1 MSEMNE
7 WVKWIDE
14 AIAKKHIKHY
24 EYKYFK
30 HIQEIGTGGFGK
42 VYRAKWKNSYQY
54 FALKSLLNIEE
65 DAIKEL
71 VHEIEL
77 QREVTFHNNVIS
89 FHGVT
94 ISDQENQSNNI
105 KKYLLVMEYADGGSL
120 SKYLK
125 ENFEKLTWEV
135 KLNLAYQLASAVS
148 CLHDEDII
156 HRDLHSNNVL
166 VNQNTIKL
174 ADFGLSKRIE
184 ASTKKKKDLFG
195 IVPYMDPKKF
205 SNRSYSLN
213 KKSDVYSVG
222 VLLWEISNGKPPFY
236 VEGESYDCSLAFQ
249 IVQGHRETTVPDT
262 PIEYV
267 KLYTECWDDNPDNR
281 PSIQEV
287 VERLDG
293 IINQKTENIDEK
305 TDQSFTNKNIVLNSI
320 EESSHGELSQVIQEF
335 NKMNTKEIM
344 GTMTS
349 TSNQII
355 SQNILPENDL
365 SVIVNN
371 ITEFILEVLNNKRNN
386 DKLRQKVIDYFNN
399 QNINPQ
405 EIYNWLFNN
414 QNYNSNSIF
423 LLGFFNLYGIE
434 TSENK
439 MMAFDLFINASEQDH
454 TLAQYFVGFC
464 YYCGRGTSQ
473 NYPLAFKYY
482 EKVANKDCAIGQLY
496 TGSCYSNGHGINK
509 EPKLAIYWYEK
520 AANNGNV
527 LGMSNLGYC
536 YKIGE
541 GVEKDIDKAI
551 YWYKKSAE
559 QGYERAQKYLEE
571 LMKTNVLYRH
581 FEMLFYNYVK
591 LIYG

>member
-571 LMKTNVLYRH
+571 LMKT
-581 FEMLFYNYVK
+581 K
-591 LIYG
+591 

>member
-7 WVKWIDE
+7 WFKWIDE

-30 HIQEIGTGGFGK
+30 NIQEIGIGGFGK
-42 VYRAKWKNSYQY
+42 VYRAKWKNLPKY
-54 FALKSLLNIEE
+54 FALKSLLNIDEG
-65 DAIKEL
+65 AIKEL
-71 VHEIEL
+71 VNEIEL
-77 QREVTFHNNVIS
+77 QREVIFHDNIIS
-89 FHGVT
+89 FYGIT
-94 ISDQENQSNNI
+94 ISDQENQNYKV

-120 SKYLK
+120 CNYLK
-125 ENFEKLTWEV
+125 ENFEKLIWED
-135 KLNLAYQLASAVS
+135 KLKFAYQLASAVS

-166 VNQNTIKL
+166 VNQDTIKL

-195 IVPYMDPKKF
+195 VVPYMDPKKF

-213 KKSDVYSVG
+213 KKSDVYSIG
-222 VLLWEISNGKPPFY
+222 VLLWEISSGKPPFY

-262 PIEYV
+262 PIEYI

-293 IINQKTENIDEK
+293 IINQKNDNIDEK
-305 TDQSFTNKNIVLNSI
+305 TDQSFTNKNIGLNNI

-349 TSNQII
+349 SNQII
-355 SQNILPENDL
+355 NQNILPENDL

-371 ITEFILEVLNNKRNN
+371 ITEFISEVLNKGNIN
-386 DKLRQKVIDYFNN
+386 KLRQKVIDYFNN
-399 QNINPQ
+399 QNINPKDF
-405 EIYNWLFNN
+405 YNWLLFNN

-423 LLGFFNLYGIE
+423 LLGIFNYYGII
-434 TSENK
+434 TSENYK
-439 MMAFDLFINASEQDH
+439 MAFDLFINASEQDH
-454 TLAQYFVGFC
+454 ILAQCFVGTC
-464 YYCGRGTSQ
+464 YSFGNGTSID
-473 NYPLAFKYY
+473 NSLAFKYY
-482 EKVANKDCAIGQLY
+482 EKVANKDYTMGQLSI
-496 TGSCYSNGHGINK
+496 GWCYLNGCGINK
-509 EPKLAIYWYEK
+509 EPKLAFYWYEK
-520 AANNGNV
+520 AANNGNII
-527 LGMSNLGYC
+527 GMSNLGYF
-536 YKIGE
+536 YEIGK

-559 QGYERAQKYLEE
+559 QGHNYSQKCLER
-571 LMKTNVLYRH
+571 LMKT
-581 FEMLFYNYVK
+581 K
-591 LIYG
+591 

>member
-7 WVKWIDE
+7 WVKWIGE

-94 ISDQENQSNNI
+94 ISDQENQSDDNI

-125 ENFEKLTWEV
+125 ENFEKLTWED
-135 KLNLAYQLASAVS
+135 KLKLSYQLASAVS

-166 VNQNTIKL
+166 VNQGTIKL

-195 IVPYMDPKKF
+195 VVPYMDPKKF

-222 VLLWEISNGKPPFY
+222 VLLWEISSGKPPFY
-236 VEGESYDCSLAFQ
+236 VEGESYDGCLAVQ
-249 IVQGHRETTVPDT
+249 IMQGQRETTVPDT

-293 IINQKTENIDEK
+293 IINQKNENIDEK
-305 TDQSFTNKNIVLNSI
+305 TDQSLTNKNIALNSV
-320 EESSHGELSQVIQEF
+320 EKSSHGELSQVIQEF

-349 TSNQII
+349 PSNQII
-355 SQNILPENDL
+355 NQNILLENDL

-371 ITEFILEVLNNKRNN
+371 ITEFISEVLNKGNIN
-386 DKLRQKVIDYFNN
+386 KLRQKVFDYFDNK
-399 QNINPQ
+399 NITPQ

-414 QNYNSNSIF
+414 QNYNVNSIF
-423 LLGFFNLYGIE
+423 LLGFFNFYGIK

-439 MMAFDLFINASEQDH
+439 KMAFNLFINASEQDH
-454 TLAQYFVGFC
+454 ILAQYFD
-464 YYCGRGTSQ
+464 Y
-473 NYPLAFKYY
+473 
-482 EKVANKDCAIGQLY
+482 AIGQLY
-496 TGSCYSNGHGINK
+496 TGMCYRNGYGINK
-509 EPKLAIYWYEK
+509 EPKLAFYWYEK
-520 AANNGNV
+520 AANNGNIV
-527 LGMSNLGYC
+527 AMSNLGYY
-536 YKIGE
+536 YKTGK
-541 GVEKDIDKAI
+541 GVGKNIDKAI
-551 YWYKKSAE
+551 YWYKRSAD
-559 QGYERAQKYLEE
+559 QGHETAQMVLKE
-571 LMKTNVLYRH
+571 LIKT
-581 FEMLFYNYVK
+581 K
-591 LIYG
+591 